1 VTVALNP
8 NWPVLEEAWGP
19 YWNASTALTPLD
31 RFTEVTPTTTSK
43 SDSKRGRQYE
53 LDQIQPGTAS
63 TVLSNTTGTLDPA
76 NTGGPFY
83 GHIQPFQPVR
93 RRAMWPPSI
102 NLLSQVMATGGD
114 LGGYAAGAGVINA
127 NVFSDTDPTGSGVV
141 AASATAYQG
150 ANVLQFSVPSGS
162 AVGARICLT
171 AEPAVM
177 PGQTYTMQMRI
188 RNVTPS
194 TTLQVKGGEGWYLA
208 PLGPG
213 TSYSY
218 GSTVTLTG
226 SATAAWTQITVT
238 ATAPAGGLGMVV
250 GAMVAATAAATCT
263 IQVDAWQLEK
273 GSSASAWTAPG
284 VWYPMYL
291 GYTNQWKPAFSG
303 NQYSTVTPNSVDAFS
318 LLSQYI
324 LDDPLTEALA
334 AASPRF
340 VYRLDEGTGATQFAD
355 ATGAYGVA
363 GIAISKNGAGSVA
376 PGTQITATDPVGGV
390 FTGSSGTVT
399 TFANPHPGQ
408 GSGFPSSVIDLTTAG
423 IVGPTNPAQ
432 WTRIL
437 AFRYTGPT
445 PTDAAI
451 VWSSM
456 DRQHAATGTMA
467 TGSRIFL
474 SIGTTGHLNL
484 VIGGPTGTF
493 VDAIFTHNDGST
505 PNVVDGNWHLAIFGW
520 NQAFNEVR
528 VSIDGNNWFYTSVS
542 STVTPTGLVSD
553 SLGAW
558 YDLGLGGQ
566 SGNNWQGDVAF
577 AAEFPAYLFNAS
589 TDAIY
594 AAWKNSFTGE
604 STDARYS
611 RILQYAGST
620 ALWNI
625 QAGLTRSMGPANF
638 GGQDAFTALQAVVE
652 TEGGEHFVGADGRIY
667 FRSRGARYNATVPVY
682 IFGDGPGE
690 LPYEGMDPDYDT
702 THLGN
707 VATVSQVSPASKFT
721 AQDATSVAAYGPRTM
736 SRTINSTSGQECQDA
751 ASYLVSRYKQPAYRV
766 ASLKLHP
773 SAYTPLWPV
782 LLGLELGTRVRV
794 MKRPFGAP
802 PIQIDCF
809 VESIQFDLSDQN
821 EAWCTL
827 QCSPADLTPYKIFA
841 AWHTTLKT
849 TVASGVSSITVN
861 NSQDNVNPLAAQLPA
876 GTQLVL
882 GLGTA
887 NQETVTVQAV
897 GATSSG
903 WTSAVITFT
912 GNTTK
917 AHTAND
923 VICEALPAGVTDA
936 TTWDAVS
943 AFDAS
948 AFAY

>member
-63 TVLSNTTGTLDPA
+63 TVLTNTTGSLDPA
-76 NTGGPFY
+76 NVAGPFY

-114 LGGYAAGAGVINA
+114 LGGYAVGSSVVNG
-127 NVFSDTDPTGSGVV
+127 NVFSDTDPTGSGIV
-141 AASATAYQG
+141 AASGTAYQG
-150 ANVLQFSVPSGS
+150 SNVLQFSVPSGS
-162 AVGARICLT
+162 AVGARICAT
-171 AEPAVM
+171 AEPAAQ

-188 RNVTPS
+188 RNITPS
-194 TTLQVKGGEGWYLA
+194 TTLQVKSGQGWYLT
-208 PLGPG
+208 PLAPG
-213 TSYSY
+213 TSYTY

-226 SATAAWTQITVT
+226 SATAAWTQIAVT
-238 ATAPAGGLGMVV
+238 ATAAAGVLGMVV

-273 GSSASAWTAPG
+273 GATASAWSQPG
-284 VWYPMYL
+284 VWYPMYV
-291 GYTNQWKPAFSG
+291 GYTTQWKPAFSG
-303 NQYSTVTPNSVDAFS
+303 NQFSTITPNSVDAFS
-318 LLSQYI
+318 LLARCI
-324 LDDPLTEALA
+324 LDDPLTEALSA
-334 AASPRF
+334 AGARF
-340 VYRLDEGTGATQFAD
+340 VYRLDEGSGATQFAD
-355 ATGAYGVA
+355 ATGANGVT
-363 GIAISKNGAGSVA
+363 GIINSKNGAGSIS
-376 PGTQITATDPVGGV
+376 PGTQITATDPINGV
-390 FTGSSGTVT
+390 FTGTGTVT
-399 TFANPHPGQ
+399 TFANPSPGQ
-408 GSGFPSSVIDLTTAG
+408 GAGFPSSVISLPTAG
-423 IVGPTNPAQ
+423 IAGPSNPAA
-432 WTRIL
+432 WTRCV
-437 AFRYTGPT
+437 AFRYGGPT
-445 PTDAAI
+445 PTDAACI
-451 VWSSM
+451 WSSM
-456 DRQHAATGTMA
+456 DRQHAATGTVA

-474 SIGTTGHLNL
+474 SIFTDGHLHL
-484 VIGGPTGTF
+484 VIGGPSGTA
-493 VDAIFTHNDGST
+493 VNMTFTHNDGT
-505 PNVVDGNWHLAIFGW
+505 IPTVVDGNWHLAVFGW
-520 NQAFNEVR
+520 NQSTGEAR
-528 VSIDGNNWFYTSVS
+528 VSIDGNEWFYTGLP
-542 STVTPTGLVSD
+542 STITPTGLVSD
-553 SLGAW
+553 SIGAW
-558 YDLGLGGQ
+558 YDVGLGGAA
-566 SGNNWQGDVAF
+566 GNNWQGDLAF
-577 AAEFPAYLFNAS
+577 VCEFTSYLFNNN

-594 AAWKNSFTGE
+594 AAWKNSFMGE
-604 STDARYS
+604 STNARYA

-620 ALWNI
+620 ALWNL
-625 QAGLTRSMGPANF
+625 QAGLTTSMGPANF

-652 TEGGEHFVGADGRIY
+652 TENGEHFVGADGRIV
-667 FRSRGARYNATVPVY
+667 FRSRGARYNATTPIWV
-682 IFGDGPGE
+682 FGDGPGE

-721 AQDATSVAAYGPRTM
+721 AQDATSVSAYGPQTM
-736 SRTINSTSGQECQDA
+736 TRTINSTSAQECQDA
-751 ASYLVSRYKQPAYRV
+751 ASYLVSRYKQPTYRV
-766 ASLKLHP
+766 ATMKLHP
-773 SAYTPLWPV
+773 SANVTLWPV

-809 VESIQFDLSDQN
+809 VESIQWDLSDQN
-821 EAWCTL
+821 EAFCTL
-827 QCSPADLTPYKIFA
+827 QCSPADLTPYGLFA

-861 NSQDNVNPLAAQLPA
+861 NSQDNVNPLAAQLP
-876 GTQLVL
+876 GGSQLVL

-897 GATSSG
+897 GATSTG

-917 AHTAND
+917 SHTAND

>member
-1 VTVALNP
+1 MALNA

-31 RFTEVTPTTTSK
+31 RFTEVTPATTSK

-63 TVLSNTTGTLDPA
+63 TILSNTTGALDPA

-114 LGGYAAGAGVINA
+114 LGGYAAGSSVTNA

-162 AVGARICLT
+162 AVGARICAT
-171 AEPAVM
+171 AEPAAQ

-188 RNVTPS
+188 RNITPS
-194 TTLQVKGGEGWYLA
+194 TTLQVKAGEGWYLT
-208 PLGPG
+208 PLAPG
-213 TSYSY
+213 TSYTY
-218 GSTVTLTG
+218 GSAVTLTG
-226 SATAAWTQITVT
+226 SATAAWTPITVT
-238 ATAPAGGLGMVV
+238 ATAPAGPLGMVV
-250 GAMVAATAAATCT
+250 GAMIAATAAATCT

-273 GSSASAWTAPG
+273 GSTASAWSQPG
-284 VWYPMYL
+284 VWYPMFL

-303 NQYSTVTPNSVDAFS
+303 NQYSTITPNSVDAFS
-318 LLSQYI
+318 LLSQCI
-324 LDDPLTEALA
+324 LDDPLTEALSA
-334 AASPRF
+334 AGARF
-340 VYRLDEGTGATQFAD
+340 VYRLDEGSGATQFAD
-355 ATGAYGVA
+355 ATGANGVV
-363 GIAISKNGAGSVA
+363 GIINSKNGAGSIS
-376 PGTQITATDPVGGV
+376 PGTQITAADLINGV
-390 FTGSSGTVT
+390 FTGSTGTVT
-399 TFANPHPGQ
+399 TFANPNPGQ
-408 GSGFPSSVIDLTTAG
+408 GSGFASSVISLPTAG
-423 IVGPTNPAQ
+423 ITGPSNPAT
-432 WTRIL
+432 WTRAI

-445 PTDAAI
+445 PTDAACI
-451 VWSSM
+451 WSSM
-456 DRQHAATGTMA
+456 DRQHAATGTVA

-474 SIGTTGHLNL
+474 SIFTDGHLHL
-484 VIGGPTGTF
+484 VIGGPSGTA
-493 VDAIFTHNDGST
+493 VNMTFTHNDGSI
-505 PNVVDGNWHLAIFGW
+505 PNVVDGNWHLAVFGW
-520 NQAFNEVR
+520 NQSTGEAR
-528 VSIDGNNWFYTSVS
+528 VSIDGNEWFYTGLP
-542 STVTPTGLVSD
+542 STITPTGLVSD
-553 SLGAW
+553 SIGAW
-558 YDLGLGGQ
+558 YDVGLGGAA
-566 SGNNWQGDVAF
+566 GNNWAGDLAF
-577 AAEFPAYLFNAS
+577 AAEFSSYLFNNN

-604 STDARYS
+604 STNVRYA

-625 QAGLTRSMGPANF
+625 QAGLTTSMGPANF

-652 TEGGEHFVGADGRIY
+652 TENGEHFVGEDGRIY
-667 FRSRGARYNATVPVY
+667 FRSRGARYNATTPVY
-682 IFGDGPGE
+682 TFGDGPGE

-736 SRTINSTSGQECQDA
+736 SRTINSTSAQECQDA
-751 ASYLVSRYKQPAYRV
+751 ASYLVSRYKQPSYRV
-766 ASLKLHP
+766 ATLKLHP
-773 SAYTPLWPV
+773 SAYPALWPV

-809 VESIQFDLSDQN
+809 VESKAWDLSDRN
-821 EAWCTL
+821 DAWCTL

-861 NSQDNVNPLAAQLPA
+861 NSQDNVNPLAAQLAA
-876 GTQLVL
+876 GTQIVL
-882 GLGTA
+882 GQNTA
-887 NQETVTVQAV
+887 NQETVTVSAV

-903 WTSAVITFT
+903 WTSAVITLT
-912 GNTTK
+912 APTTK
-917 AHTAND
+917 SHTAGDLINE
-923 VICEALPAGVTDA
+923 VLPAGITDPTA
-936 TTWDAVS
+936 WDAVS